1 MKIELI
7 PFEQAFISVPVG
19 KRKIPE
25 KEYDVAGTICVVDQG
40 QKLISGHTDR
50 NDLAIDDGPY
60 IVFGDHTRIVKYVD
74 FPFVA
79 GADGVRLFKA
89 ATNFQPE
96 FLYLFLKSS
105 EIPSDGYGRHS
116 KYLKDLLVPN
126 LNTREQ
132 NAIVMHL
139 NAQLHEVETARSAA
153 LQQLIEIESLPKILL
168 AKAFKHQVR
177 DHA

>member
-1 MKIELI
+1 MKIKLI
-7 PFEQAFISVPVG
+7 PFQQAFISVPVG

-40 QKLISGHTDR
+40 QKLISGYTHR
-50 NDLAIDDGPY
+50 NDLVIDDGPY

-116 KYLKDLLVPN
+116 KYLKDLLVPS
-126 LNTREQ
+126 LSTHEQ
-132 NAIVMHL
+132 NAIVLHL
-139 NAQLHEVETARSAA
+139 NAQLHEVEIARSAA
-153 LQQLIEIESLPKILL
+153 HQQLKEIESLPQMLL
-168 AKAFKHQVR
+168 AKAFEPQVN
-177 DHA
+177 DDA